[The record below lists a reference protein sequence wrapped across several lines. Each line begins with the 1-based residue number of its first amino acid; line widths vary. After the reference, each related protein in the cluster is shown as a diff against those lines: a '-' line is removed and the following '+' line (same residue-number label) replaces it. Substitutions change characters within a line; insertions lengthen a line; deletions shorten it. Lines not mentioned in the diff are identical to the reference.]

1 MSLHDS
7 KQVPSWMEVHHQVE
21 ALWILG
27 EGGGGVVRET
37 PFHHSII
44 LATRVSTVS
53 FPGQSHWRKHLGT
66 KILPPL
72 LPQQSLTVKT
82 RLG

>member
-37 PFHHSII
+37 PFYHSGNQGEHS
-44 LATRVSTVS
+44 LVPRAKSLDKTSGNQNS
-53 FPGQSHWRKHLGT
+53 S
-66 KILPPL
+66 PP
-72 LPQQSLTVKT
+72 PPTTESNSQN
-82 RLG
+82 